1 MMEDQREA
9 WEIQEDVDDAVASN
23 LTTPEMLSEFVYEM
37 FIGGKKVH
45 GITAAGIAHV
55 ALENLISIE
64 SCEREET
71 EEHITYTAWA
81 IKLDTKQRNC
91 GYFSQAKNT
100 RAHTPDEFAGAKA
113 MTKAKRN
120 ARKDLLPA
128 PLLSEAISMFVEM
141 ARGGSSKRRE
151 SQSSSAAVPA
161 HKRDKDAAR
170 KHCFAVYAHN
180 IKPVLTE
187 RGIPE
192 DAFWA
197 EIGRGLGVK
206 SRSELSLTQWNTL
219 SARFANPD
227 RVPELEAAAAKHRDS
242 VAAAASANADAD
254 SDSEIPF

>member
-1 MMEDQREA
+1 MTDERQQ
-9 WEIQEDVDDAVASN
+9 WEVQEDVDDAVASN
-23 LTTPEMLSEFVYEM
+23 VTTPEMLSEYVYEM
-37 FIGGKKVH
+37 VLGGRKVH
-45 GITAAGIAHV
+45 GITAAGIAHL

-64 SCEREET
+64 SCERT
-71 EEHITYTAWA
+71 EDEMHIAYTAWA
-81 IKLDTKQRNC
+81 IKLDTQQRSC

-100 RAHTPDEFAGAKA
+100 RGHSPDEFAGAKA

-128 PLLSEAISMFVEM
+128 TLLSEAISMFVEL
-141 ARGGSSKRRE
+141 AHGGSSKQRE
-151 SQSSSAAVPA
+151 RSPSSATVPA

-170 KHCFAVYAHN
+170 KHCFAVYEHN
-180 IKPVLTE
+180 LKPVLAA

-192 DAFWA
+192 AAFWA
-197 EIGRGLGVK
+197 EIGTGLGVK

-227 RVPELEAAAAKHRDS
+227 MVPELEAAAAKHRDS
-242 VAAAASANADAD
+242 VTAAASANAE